1 MAMWKAAQ
9 AAIVLITFAAMAP
22 CARAAP
28 EVMSRQQWGA
38 HDPVLPMT
46 RQVPMRI
53 TVHHTASR
61 TKPGLSIT
69 SKLKNLQSFSQ
80 SRSKLADGRTK
91 KPWPDIPYHFYI
103 AVDGKIAEG
112 RPIGFVGDTNT
123 SYDPTGHITIVVEG
137 NFEIEKPSAAEL
149 ASLKSLIGSLAAQ
162 YHIAPALIGVHSDF
176 AQTAC
181 PGRNLKGE
189 VRNIA
194 AGIK

>member
-1 MAMWKAAQ
+1 MAVWKVGR
-9 AAIVLITFAAMAP
+9 AAIILAALAAMAP
-22 CARAAP
+22 SAWAAP
-28 EVMSRQQWGA
+28 DVISRQQWGA

-46 RQVPMRI
+46 KQVPMRI

-61 TKPGLSIT
+61 TKPGLSIAG
-69 SKLKNLQSFSQ
+69 KLKNLQSFSQ
-80 SRSKLADGRTK
+80 SKAKLADGRTK
-91 KPWPDIPYHFYI
+91 KLWPDIPYHFYI

-149 ASLKSLIGSLAAQ
+149 ASLKSLIVSLAAQ
-162 YHIAPALIGVHSDF
+162 YHIVPALIGVHSDF

-181 PGRNLKGE
+181 PGKNLEGE
-189 VRNIA
+189 VRSIA
-194 AGIK
+194 AAVK